1 MSEKILVVD
10 DDENLLTS
18 LKKILRLEHYCVDTL
33 INARQVEEQ
42 VSLQEYQCI
51 LLDVRMPVIDGMD
64 VLKTVQQINPR
75 LPVIMIS
82 GQSDIETAITS
93 IKNGAYDFIEK
104 PVNPERLFIAVKNA
118 IQRYSLQVTSDAF
131 FRELQDKFSLVGQS
145 KALKFVVQQI
155 NDVSETLAKVL
166 ILGESGTGKELVARA
181 IHFQSLRKGKPFIKL
196 NCATIPAELLESEL
210 FGHRKGS
217 FTGAVSDRMG
227 KFAEADGG
235 TLFLDEIGDMSLQ
248 LQSKLLRVLE
258 ESEIEVIGENLPR
271 KVDVRIIAATNC
283 NLEEMVGEGRFR
295 EDLYYRLNVVKI
307 SIPPLRE
314 RPDDILP
321 LAYNFLK
328 EFNDVYNKQITGF
341 KNQTETLLI
350 NFSWPGNV
358 RQLRNAVEKMVI
370 FSRGSQIGYEEAMNA
385 LEIAPENVQFPND
398 ENNGD
403 SLNLKHALHEF
414 ERNYIIQVLQ
424 KNDGK
429 VSATAEAL
437 GIDRSNLFKKMRRYH
452 ISE

>member
-1 MSEKILVVD
+1 MTEKILVVD

-18 LKKILRLEHYCVDTL
+18 LKKILKLEHYGVDTL
-33 INARQVEEQ
+33 INARQVGEQ
-42 VSLQEYQCI
+42 ITLQDYQCV
-51 LLDVRMPVIDGMD
+51 LLDVRMPAIDGMD
-64 VLKTVQQINPR
+64 VLRMIQRINPL

-82 GQSDIETAITS
+82 GQSDIETAITA

-104 PVNPERLFIAVKNA
+104 PINPERLFIAVKNA
-118 IQRYSLQVTSDAF
+118 IQRHALQQSSDAYF
-131 FRELQDKFSLVGQS
+131 KELQDKYSLIGQS
-145 KALKFVVQQI
+145 RALKRIGQQI
-155 NDVSETLAKVL
+155 SDVAETQAKVL

-181 IHFQSLRKGKPFIKL
+181 IHYQSLRKGRPFIKL

-217 FTGAVSDRMG
+217 FTGAVSDRTG
-227 KFAEADGG
+227 KFSEADGG

-283 NLEEMVGEGRFR
+283 NLEEMVDRGHFR
-295 EDLYYRLNVVKI
+295 EDLYYRLNVIKI
-307 SIPPLRE
+307 CIPPLRE
-314 RPDDILP
+314 RPDDVLP
-321 LAYNFLK
+321 LAYHFLK
-328 EFNDVYNKQITGF
+328 EFNDSYNKQITGF
-341 KNQTETLLI
+341 KNQTESLLV

-370 FSRGSQIGYEEAMNA
+370 FSRTSEIGYEEAINA
-385 LEIAPENVQFPND
+385 LEIDPKGQNKAGKD
-398 ENNGD
+398 DNGD
-403 SLNLKHALHEF
+403 LMNLKNALHEF
-414 ERNYIIQVLQ
+414 ERNYILQVLH
-424 KNDGK
+424 KHDGK
-429 VSATAEAL
+429 ISLTANAL
-437 GIDRSNLFKKMRRYH
+437 GIDRSNLFKKMRRYK